1 MLAQLNIS
9 NLAIIRHLEAEF
21 RPGLNI
27 LSGETGA
34 GKSIIINAVNL
45 ILGGRASADHI
56 RSGADEARVEALF
69 TVPRRST
76 VKDLLEQQGLPFQED
91 LVIRRVLSREGRTRI
106 TVNGSLA
113 TLNVLSRIGQM
124 LISISGQHENQVLLK
139 PENHLNLLDDFGA
152 LTEKRLELGE
162 LFHRC
167 RSLREEARRLERE
180 IREGE
185 ERQELTRFQVE
196 EIEKAQIQPGEDVLL
211 ETERKRLLHGEQI
224 MAMLKEAYQVLY
236 ERDGAVLSTVARC
249 RKSME
254 KGAEVDPEIRSLG
267 EMLDSAA
274 VQMEEA
280 VLRLRE
286 LQGRAFHDPRR
297 LEEVEERLQTLNRL
311 KRKYGPTLEDVLKCL
326 DRLSGQIEDLGQK
339 RQNRTRLLHELTGLE
354 RDMHDRACH
363 LSRKRKEA
371 AGVFEKAVMKELALL
386 ALGGTRFEI
395 GFQRDRAGTDEH
407 PDTPMEGL
415 RPEGYDQVE
424 FLLSTNVGE
433 PLKPLSRVASG
444 GELSRIMLGLKTILA
459 RSGSVETVIFDEV
472 DSGIGGAVAEVVGEK
487 LRSLAAYHQI
497 LCITHLPQIAGKG
510 NVHFLVKKSVAD
522 RRTSTTISELTP
534 EERVSEIARLLGG
547 KTVSEKALAHAREL
561 LSS

>member
-9 NLAIIRHLEAEF
+9 NLAIIADLEVAF

-45 ILGGRASADHI
+45 ILGGRASAEHI

-69 TVPRRST
+69 TIPGRSA
-76 VKDLLEQQGLPFQED
+76 VNDLLQSHGLPCQEE
-91 LVIRRVLSREGRTRI
+91 LVIRRVLSREGRNRI

-113 TLNVLSRIGQM
+113 TLNLLSRIGQM
-124 LISISGQHENQVLLK
+124 LISISGQHENQTLLK
-139 PENHLNLLDDFGA
+139 PENHLSLLDDFGG
-152 LTEKRLELGE
+152 LTEERLELGE
-162 LFHRC
+162 IFHRC
-167 RSLREEARRLERE
+167 RSLREKARGMERE

-185 ERQELTRFQVE
+185 ARQELNRFQIE
-196 EIEKAQIQPGEDVLL
+196 EIEKARLQPGEDALL
-211 ETERKRLLHGEQI
+211 EAERKRLLHGEQI
-224 MAMLKEAYQVLY
+224 MAMVKEAYQALY
-236 ERDGAVLSTVARC
+236 EKDGAVLSEVARC
-249 RKSME
+249 RKGME
-254 KGAEVDPEIRSLG
+254 KGAELDPDIRTLV

-274 VQMEEA
+274 AQVEEA
-280 VLRLRE
+280 ALRLRE
-286 LQGRAFHDPRR
+286 LQERAFHDPRR
-297 LEEVEERLQTLNRL
+297 LEEVEDRLQGLNRL
-311 KRKYGPTLEDVLKCL
+311 KRKYGPTLQDVMRCL
-326 DRLSGQIEDLGQK
+326 DRLSGQVDELDQK
-339 RQNRTRLLHELTGLE
+339 RQNLARLLAETEGLE
-354 RDMHDRACH
+354 RDMHARASR

-371 AGVFEKAVMKELALL
+371 ARVFEKAVMKELALL
-386 ALGGTRFEI
+386 AMAGTRFEV
-395 GFQRDRAGTDEH
+395 GFQEDRCMAGETPRDGTAE
-407 PDTPMEGL
+407 L

-433 PLKPLSRVASG
+433 PLKPLSRIASG

-510 NVHFLVKKSVAD
+510 NVHFLVKKAVTG

-534 EERVSEIARLLGG
+534 EERVSEIARLLAG
-547 KTVSEKALAHAREL
+547 KTVSEKAIAHAREI